1 MSRQAPKRAAHGEFA
16 LPKGVRIVHEDDDLI
31 VIDKP
36 TGLVT
41 ADPRPVQGHRVAGT
55 TRSLFDALKQYFRS
69 PGKRG
74 SGRPRAEEARG
85 APPPPVWVIHRLDKE
100 ASGLVVFAKSQR
112 AFNWLKE
119 DFRSKR
125 VRRRYLALAEGEV
138 GAPGSEGTCQS
149 LMRDEEAGESHH
161 RKPRGSA
168 PLRAGRDGPGKLAVT
183 HYRVLGTG
191 YGRTLLEARLET
203 GRKNQ
208 IRIHFAEKGHPLVGD
223 RRFGATT
230 DAIGRLGLHAAEL
243 GFAHPATGQEIAFA
257 SPAPAAFY
265 KAVGMKPDREAQSP
279 AETAP
284 VARDDTGAPS
294 SRSTRTPHSP
304 SRPEDG
310 PAESKHG
317 TSWQAVA
324 GWYDDLI
331 ADTGNDHYE
340 RVILPGALR
349 MLNAREGWRVLDV
362 ACGQGIL
369 ARRLATL
376 GCRVTGLD
384 AAAGL
389 IEAAKSRAG
398 GDREQRFYVG
408 DARAI
413 WDVLPAADRGTFD
426 GAACIMALTNID
438 ALEPVMR
445 GIAAA
450 LRPGGAFVFV
460 IAHPAFRAIG
470 QSAWGWDEK
479 GARQYRRIDGYLSA
493 DVREVEMQPGKAAR
507 GKGSVRTL
515 TFHRPIQAYVASLAK
530 AGLLVDALEEWPSL
544 RESSSGPRA
553 AEENRARREIP
564 MFLGV
569 RAVRTK

>member
-1 MSRQAPKRAAHGEFA
+1 MSRHAPKRTAHGEPA

-41 ADPRPVQGHRVAGT
+41 ADPRPVRGHRVAGAPRT
-55 TRSLFDALKQYFRS
+55 LFDALKLYFRA
-69 PGKRG
+69 PGRRT
-74 SGRPRAEEARG
+74 SARPRSEESRG

-119 DFRSKR
+119 DFRAKR
-125 VRRRYLALAEGEV
+125 VRRRYIALAEGEMA
-138 GAPGSEGTCQS
+138 APGAEGTIQS
-149 LMRDEEAGESHH
+149 LMRDEEAGESSQ
-161 RKPRGSA
+161 RKGRGGA
-168 PLRAGRDGPGKLAVT
+168 PMRLGRDGPGKLAVT
-183 HYRVLGTG
+183 HFRVLGTG
-191 YGRTLLEARLET
+191 YGRTLIEARLET

-208 IRIHFAEKGHPLVGD
+208 IRIHFAEKGHPLAGD
-223 RRFGATT
+223 RRFGAKT
-230 DAIGRLGLHAAEL
+230 DALGRLGLHAAEL
-243 GFAHPATGQEIAFA
+243 GFSHPATGQELAFT
-257 SPAPAAFY
+257 SPAPASFY
-265 KAVGMKPDREAQSP
+265 KAVGMKPEREAELP
-279 AETAP
+279 AEPASA
-284 VARDDTGAPS
+284 ARESTGTPAV
-294 SRSTRTPHSP
+294 RSALPPHSR

-310 PAESKHG
+310 PAESKHA

-324 GWYDDLI
+324 GWYDELI

-340 RVILPGALR
+340 RVILPGAMRL
-349 MLNAREGWRVLDV
+349 LNAREGWRVLDV

-369 ARRLATL
+369 ARRLAAL
-376 GCRVTGLD
+376 GCAVTGLD
-384 AAAGL
+384 AAPGL
-389 IEAAKSRAG
+389 IDAAKSRAG
-398 GDREQRFYVG
+398 NDRDQRFFVG

-450 LRPGGAFVFV
+450 LRPGGVFVFV

-470 QSAWGWDEK
+470 QSGWGWDEK
-479 GARQYRRIDGYLSA
+479 HARQYRRIDGYLSA

-507 GKGSVRTL
+507 GKGSIRTF

-544 RESSSGPRA
+544 RESTSGPRA

-569 RAVRTK
+569 RAVRGQ